1 VVVIVDPKPEPLASG
16 HKLAQI
22 FIYLLIHVS
31 KPPYP
36 TNLHSL
42 SYPPPPPPIA
52 VQSIAVIHHC
62 PVKSNRRDGRMAT
75 KRNVFVYDGRVM
87 LLDDPILV
95 AGMEQLGH
103 TTAEDFY
110 CYLEMCFEVPRP
122 GQFLLKLDEMV
133 VLPRD
138 DAI

>member
-1 VVVIVDPKPEPLASG
+1 
-16 HKLAQI
+16 
-22 FIYLLIHVS
+22 
-31 KPPYP
+31 
-36 TNLHSL
+36 
-42 SYPPPPPPIA
+42 
-52 VQSIAVIHHC
+52 
-62 PVKSNRRDGRMAT
+62 MAT

-138 DAI
+138 DAILPKGSYTVASRGILLSRKSFRAIYFPPVLGAILSRAIVLPLSPLFIHSPHVVRRLTCGTR